1 MPNYIV
7 LGTFTDQGIRN
18 IKESPQRTEAVAAL
32 AKKAGASLKETYW
45 TLGQYD
51 FVAVF
56 EAPDDVAMTALGLSI
71 GKLGNVRTQTLRAFP
86 TAEMKSIIGKLS

>member
-7 LGTFTDQGIRN
+7 LGNFTDQGIRN
-18 IKESPQRTEAVAAL
+18 IKDAPKRADAVAAM

-51 FVAVF
+51 FVAIF
-56 EAPDDVAMTALGLSI
+56 EAPDDVTMTGLGLSI
-71 GKLGNVRTQTLRAFP
+71 GKLGNARTQTLPAFP
-86 TAEMKSIIGKLS
+86 SGEFKSILGKTA

>member
-18 IKESPQRTEAVAAL
+18 IKDSPKRTEAVNAM

-51 FVAVF
+51 FVAIF
-56 EAPDDVAMTALGLSI
+56 EAPDDVSMTALGLSV
-71 GKLGNVRTQTLRAFP
+71 GKLGNARTQTLRAFP
-86 TAEMKSIIGKLS
+86 SAEFKNILGKVG

>member
-7 LGTFTDQGIRN
+7 LGSFTDQGIRN
-18 IKESPQRTEAVAAL
+18 VKDSPKRMDAVSAM
-32 AKKAGASLKETYW
+32 AKKTGASLKETYW

-51 FVAVF
+51 FVAIF

-86 TAEMKSIIGKLS
+86 AAEMQAILGKMG

>member
-1 MPNYIV
+1 MPTYIV
-7 LGTFTDQGIRN
+7 LGSFTDQGLRS
-18 IKESPQRTEAVAAL
+18 IKDSPKRAEAVGAM

-56 EAPDDVAMTALGLSI
+56 EAPDDVSMTALGLSI
-71 GKLGNVRTQTLRAFP
+71 GKLGNVRTETLRAF
-86 TAEMKSIIGKLS
+86 TGVEQKSILGKVT

>member
-18 IKESPQRTEAVAAL
+18 IKDSPKRMDAVAAM
-32 AKKAGASLKETYW
+32 AKKTGATLKETYW

-56 EAPDDVAMTALGLSI
+56 EAPDDVSMTALGLSI

-86 TAEMKSIIGKLS
+86 PAEMKSIVGKVS

>member
-18 IKESPQRTEAVAAL
+18 IKDSPKRTDAVAAM
-32 AKKAGASLKETYW
+32 AKKAGAALKETYW

-56 EAPDDVAMTALGLSI
+56 EAPDDVSMTALGLSI

-86 TAEMKSIIGKLS
+86 PAEMKSIVGKVS

>member
-7 LGTFTDQGIRN
+7 LGSFTDQGIRN
-18 IKESPQRTEAVAAL
+18 VKDSPKRMDAVSAM

-51 FVAVF
+51 FVAIF
-56 EAPDDVAMTALGLSI
+56 EAPDDVSMTALGLSI

-86 TAEMKSIIGKLS
+86 AAEMQAILGKMG

>member
-1 MPNYIV
+1 M
-7 LGTFTDQGIRN
+7 
-18 IKESPQRTEAVAAL
+18 

-51 FVAVF
+51 FVAIF
-56 EAPDDVAMTALGLSI
+56 EAPDDVSMTALGLSI

-86 TAEMKSIIGKLS
+86 AAEMQAILGKMG